1 MEIKNIQTIDL
12 TTDYLKFC
20 VSRKNLDQKTI
31 KSYTIDLR
39 QYFEFITK
47 SATEW
52 ADKKSIEQYIDL
64 LHFKY
69 KPKSVKRKIASLKAF
84 FHYLEIEELIDINPF
99 HKIQIEYKEPFIL
112 PKTIP
117 INNIEQIIR
126 FAYLQLTKAK
136 TDYAKKVALRN
147 ALILELL
154 FVTGMRISEL
164 CTLTAEQTDFN
175 DYIIK
180 IYGKGSKERLIQ
192 ICNQNVQALLNQA
205 LLKRYQEAFECKIA
219 TNRFFFINRLGN
231 RLSEQSVRNMINSYA
246 IGAEVPLHITPHM
259 FRHSFATLLLEE
271 DVDIRYIQQM
281 LGHSSIT
288 TTQIYTHTSINK
300 QKNILSAK
308 HPRNKL
314 EIGI

>member
-1 MEIKNIQTIDL
+1 MELNSPLTELID
-12 TTDYLKFC
+12 TYLSFC
-20 VSRKNLDQKTI
+20 AARKNLDSKTI
-31 KSYTIDLR
+31 KSYFIDLK
-39 QYFEFITK
+39 QFTEFIFSK
-47 SATEW
+47 DLEW
-52 ADKKSIEQYIDL
+52 NTKKSLEQYIDI
-64 LHFKY
+64 LHNKY

-84 FHYLEIEELIDINPF
+84 FHYLEIEEIIEINPF
-99 HKIQIEYKEPFIL
+99 HKIQVKYKEPFIL

-117 INNIEQIIR
+117 LILIEQIIK
-126 FAYLQLTKAK
+126 FAYEEHNNSTTFYSKR
-136 TDYAKKVALRN
+136 TALRN
-147 ALILELL
+147 ILILELL
-154 FVTGMRISEL
+154 FATGMRISEL
-164 CTLTAEQTDFN
+164 CSLTLDCLDLST
-175 DYIIK
+175 YIIK

-192 ICNQNVQALLNQA
+192 ICNKNIQNLIDQYCKEFQ
-205 LLKRYQEAFECKIA
+205 FELSYKK
-219 TNRFFFINRLGN
+219 FLFINRLGN
-231 RLSEQSVRNMINSYA
+231 RLSEQSVRNMIKTYSNNAGVS
-246 IGAEVPLHITPHM
+246 IHITPHM

>member
-1 MEIKNIQTIDL
+1 MDSTFPLNNLVET
-12 TTDYLKFC
+12 YLSFC
-20 VSRKNLDQKTI
+20 TARKNLDLKTI
-31 KSYTIDLR
+31 KSYSIDLK
-39 QYFEFITK
+39 QFSDFISSKDLKWNT
-47 SATEW
+47 
-52 ADKKSIEQYIDL
+52 KKSLEQYIDI
-64 LHFKY
+64 LHNKY

-84 FHYLEIEELIDINPF
+84 FHYLEIEEIIEINPF
-99 HKIQIEYKEPFIL
+99 HKIQVKYKEPFIL

-117 INNIEQIIR
+117 ISLIEQIIK
-126 FAYLQLTKAK
+126 FAYAEHNDRTTFYSKR
-136 TDYAKKVALRN
+136 TALRN
-147 ALILELL
+147 ILILELL
-154 FVTGMRISEL
+154 FATGMRISEL
-164 CTLTAEQTDFN
+164 CSLTLDCLDLST
-175 DYIIK
+175 YIIK

-192 ICNQNVQALLNQA
+192 ICNKNIQNLIDQYCKEFQ
-205 LLKRYQEAFECKIA
+205 FELSYKK
-219 TNRFFFINRLGN
+219 FLFINRLGN
-231 RLSEQSVRNMINSYA
+231 RLSEQSVRNMITNYA
-246 IGAEVPLHITPHM
+246 EKANISLHITPHM

>member
-1 MEIKNIQTIDL
+1 MDNMQTLIKNYLEYCGKQKCLDEKTLKAYKIDL
-12 TTDYLKFC
+12 KQFSDYLC
-20 VSRKNLDQKTI
+20 SSDITNVST
-31 KSYTIDLR
+31 
-39 QYFEFITK
+39 
-47 SATEW
+47 
-52 ADKKSIEQYIDL
+52 SILEDYIGE
-64 LHFKY
+64 LHNKY
-69 KPKSVKRKIASLKAF
+69 KPKTVKRKIASAKAF
-84 FHYLEIEELIDINPF
+84 FHYLEIEELIEINPF
-99 HKIQIEYKEPFIL
+99 HKIQIKYKEPFIL

-136 TDYAKKVALRN
+136 TDYTKKVALRN
-147 ALILELL
+147 TLILELL
-154 FVTGMRISEL
+154 FATGMRISEL
-164 CTLTAEQTDFN
+164 CTLTTEQIDFN

-192 ICNQNVQALLNQA
+192 ICNQNVQALL
-205 LLKRYQEAFECKIA
+205 KRYKEAFECEIT
-219 TNRFFFINRLGN
+219 TNKFFFINRLGN
-231 RLSEQSVRNMINSYA
+231 RLSEQSVRNMITNYA

>member
-1 MEIKNIQTIDL
+1 MEIKNVQANNL
-12 TTDYLKFC
+12 TTDYLNFC
-20 VSRKNLDQKTI
+20 LSRKNLDHKTI

-39 QYFEFITK
+39 QYFEFTTK

-84 FHYLEIEELIDINPF
+84 FHYLEIEELIGINPF
-99 HKIQIEYKEPFIL
+99 HRIQIKYKEPFIL

-117 INNIEQIIR
+117 INNIEQIIK
-126 FAYLQLTKAK
+126 FAYLKLTKSK
-136 TDYAKKVALRN
+136 TEYAKRVALRN

-154 FVTGMRISEL
+154 FATGMRISEL
-164 CTLTAEQTDFN
+164 CTLTAEQIDFN

-192 ICNQNVQALLNQA
+192 ICNQNVQE
-205 LLKRYQEAFECKIA
+205 LLKKYNQSFKFEIA
-219 TNRFFFINRLGN
+219 SNKFFFINRLGN
-231 RLSEQSVRNMINSYA
+231 RLSEQSVRNMITNYA
-246 IGAEVPLHITPHM
+246 IGAGVPLRITPHM

-314 EIGI
+314 KIGI